1 MYYLFCRILAS
12 LIEGHLLVKE
22 ELGGGRGS
30 GQVQTSLY
38 YLPIADQEAVDR
50 ARQGMR
56 ERLQVE
62 EQVREGRREG
72 V

>member
-1 MYYLFCRILAS
+1 M
-12 LIEGHLLVKE
+12 KE